1 MLLKEIML
9 RIGTRTKEAN
19 ASDMGALPAF
29 TSSVTVTRKLLNPG
43 TLSLLLKVLTYLSD
57 CPQVSRVARGPS
69 IFTVACGVSG
79 GIVQTL
85 SCGMWLIPDGTRA
98 PCSGRAES
106 YPLDLRG
113 SPRHAL
119 NSKEETQGGC
129 VLERRDKR

>member
-9 RIGTRTKEAN
+9 QIGTRTKEAN

-29 TSSVTVTRKLLNPG
+29 TSSITVTKKLINPG
-43 TLSLLLKVLTYLSD
+43 TLSLLLKVLTHLSD

-79 GIVQTL
+79 AILQTL
-85 SCGMWLIPDGTRA
+85 SCGMWLITDGTWA

-106 YPLDLRG
+106 
-113 SPRHAL
+113 
-119 NSKEETQGGC
+119 
-129 VLERRDKR
+129 